1 MSFIRQSIQGGWNS
15 RWTFIVATT
24 GATVGLGNL
33 WKFSYMAGENGG
45 GAFVIAYLLCVLL
58 VGLPVMIAEVVIG
71 SRGRANPVSTTQDLS
86 REAGANSAWQLIG
99 WLGCLSGFLILSYY
113 SVIAGWGFAY
123 VGKMLGGE
131 FQAGSTALAGE
142 NFNVFLSDPV
152 AMMKWQG
159 AYLTL
164 LVLIAAFGV
173 SRGLAWASRLIVP
186 RLLISLVLLAIYSM
200 RVGDV
205 DAALA
210 FMLTFDA
217 DSFTLQSLL
226 DAMGHAFFTLSIG
239 VGALMAFGA
248 YVPDRRSIIGMLS
261 MVALLDTVVA
271 LLAGMVIFPLVFSL
285 NIEPSMGPGLMFVAL
300 PHAFGNMQYG
310 GYFGAL
316 FFIMVSLT
324 AVSSG
329 VALLEPATA
338 WLVER
343 FSWRRPLAVLFLGLL
358 LWLLGLVTV
367 FSFNAWA
374 AVKLFGMNPFTL
386 LDFVSANILLPVG
399 GVLIAVFVAWRM
411 RRETVRDELYVENE
425 PLFVLWRW
433 VLRYIAGPA
442 VLVIFA
448 SLLYQRLLA

>member
-58 VGLPVMIAEVVIG
+58 IGLPVMIAEVLIG

-86 REAGANSAWQLIG
+86 REAGRSSAWQLIG

-113 SVIAGWGFAY
+113 SVIAGWGLAY
-123 VGKMLGGE
+123 VDKMLGGE
-131 FQAGSTALAGE
+131 FQAGSAALAGE
-142 NFNVFLSDPV
+142 QFNNLLADPV

-159 AYLTL
+159 AYVAV
-164 LVLIAAFGV
+164 LVAIAALGV
-173 SRGLAWASRLIVP
+173 SRGLAWTS
-186 RLLISLVLLAIYSM
+186 RLLIPLLLASLVLLAFYSL
-200 RVGDV
+200 RVGDAE
-205 DAALA
+205 AALT
-210 FMLTFDA
+210 FLFTFDA
-217 DSFTLQSLL
+217 GALTTRAVL

-248 YVPDRRSIIGMLS
+248 YTPDRRSIIGMLS
-261 MVALLDTVVA
+261 LVALLDTVVA
-271 LLAGMVIFPLVFSL
+271 LLAGLVIFPLVFSL

-300 PHAFGNMQYG
+300 PYAFGNMDYG
-310 GYFGAL
+310 DYFGAL

-343 FSWRRPLAVLFLGLL
+343 FRWRRPLAVIFLGVV

-367 FSFNAWA
+367 FSFNWWA
-374 AVKLFGMNPFTL
+374 GVRLFGMTPFTL
-386 LDFVSANILLPVG
+386 LDFVSANILLPAG
-399 GVLIAVFVAWRM
+399 GLLIAVFVAWKM

-425 PLFVLWRW
+425 PLFTLWRW
-433 VLRYIAGPA
+433 LLRYIAGPS

-448 SLLYQRLLA
+448 TLLYQRLLA